1 MQIKLLR
8 SLLAA
13 TGTLSLLTLAGCT
26 EPALQQVPVYKV
38 APDTLVHKVHTEGEL
53 FAVNSVTISAPR
65 NVQGPRFIA
74 SLAREY
80 SRVEPGDVVV
90 TFDATQ
96 LERSQRQAN
105 TSLSSVL
112 ADEQQK
118 LAEQQNEQKALGLD
132 QTLIAQEFNFADRF
146 SIDDV
151 QIRSKLEIL
160 DSMQNKEYLGE
171 KKEYLGWQEQSF
183 SQRSSGELELLQ
195 LQRGQQQN
203 LLQQAESGLAGLE
216 VKAPHAGI
224 LLFES
229 NWRGEKP
236 EVGGMVFPGSKIG
249 SIPDLAL
256 QHLKLQVIE
265 QEAIGLKAG
274 QRVTFHLA
282 AWPEKV
288 LSGSIVSVAAV
299 AQSRE
304 RRDPRKYIEVIV
316 APEQQDPNF
325 MPGIKAIATLWVNE
339 KPGILKVPL
348 QAIFSEQQQL
358 YVYKRNGSGF
368 VKQPVSLGSKSLSHA
383 EISTG
388 LNAGDEIALIN
399 PES

>member
-1 MQIKLLR
+1 MQTKFYRQLLP
-8 SLLAA
+8 A
-13 TGTLSLLTLAGCT
+13 TLTLGLLGLSGCA
-26 EPALQQVPVYKV
+26 EPELQVPVYKV
-38 APDTLVHKVHTEGEL
+38 ARDTLVHKVQTEGEL
-53 FAVNSVTISAPR
+53 FAVNSVTINAPR

-96 LERSQRQAN
+96 LVRSQRKASS
-105 TSLSSVL
+105 SLNSVL

-118 LAEQQNEQKALGLD
+118 LAEQNNEQQALGLD
-132 QTLIAQEFNFADRF
+132 QTLIAQEFNFADQF

-171 KKEYLGWQEQSF
+171 KQEYLGWQEQSF

-195 LQRGQQQN
+195 LQRGQQKS
-203 LLQQAESGLAGLE
+203 LLEQAESGLAALE

-224 LLFES
+224 LLFDT

-249 SIPDLAL
+249 SIPDLSL

-265 QEAIGLKAG
+265 QEAIGLAAE
-274 QRVTFHLA
+274 QRVTFYLA
-282 AWPEKV
+282 AWPDAV
-288 LSGSIVSVAAV
+288 LNGKIVSVGAI

-316 APEQQDPNF
+316 APDKQDPNF
-325 MPGIKAIATLWVNE
+325 MPGIKATATLWVNE
-339 KPGILKVPL
+339 KPQVLKVPL

-358 YVYKRNGSGF
+358 YVYKRVGSAF
-368 VKQPVSLGSKSLSHA
+368 VKQPISLGTKSLSHA
-383 EISTG
+383 EISSG
-388 LNAGDEIALIN
+388 IAAGDEIALIN